1 MEQMALQRQRFMEG
15 NAMDSE
21 HTDDTT
27 ETATP
32 SATATTASSS
42 TEETTT
48 SSSATGEGTGASAG
62 AATSTQTEYTCCN
75 CLMHAPASED
85 RPIGLVTFIQSTS
98 VLAHKQESTRH
109 LLLPTSDD
117 EAVLSMSASDEPLGQ
132 QLEDLFFEKT
142 KHFDPTSSLL
152 STHRGWKGGVHIQ
165 SCGHHIHYDCR
176 LSYCETLKQNNRIT
190 RDQVSSCR
198 SQFSFQESILSTHYE
213 QLFVLGF

>member
-1 MEQMALQRQRFMEG
+1 MLMEQMALQRQRFMEG

-21 HTDDTT
+21 HADDGS

-32 SATATTASSS
+32 SAATSTTSSAS
-42 TEETTT
+42 TEEKT
-48 SSSATGEGTGASAG
+48 SSSSACEEGTGASVG
-62 AATSTQTEYTCCN
+62 AATSSQTEYTCCN

-98 VLAHKQESTRH
+98 VLAHKQESTGH

-117 EAVLSMSASDEPLGQ
+117 EAMLSASASDEPLGQ
-132 QLEDLFFEKT
+132 QLEDLFYEKT

-190 RDQVSSCR
+190 RDQVSS
-198 SQFSFQESILSTHYE
+198 
-213 QLFVLGF
+213 